1 MWWLLALI
9 VLFLTW
15 DSNRKPPKTIVEQ
28 MKTDGLS
35 TEKIRRYEA
44 LDDYL
49 HYLHRVSVETGVS
62 HLGKAQ
68 QVSLA
73 IKEEFPRYNFPEH
86 ALILKHISKV
96 VNGHKGAHNL

>member
-1 MWWLLALI
+1 
-9 VLFLTW
+9 
-15 DSNRKPPKTIVEQ
+15 
-28 MKTDGLS
+28 
-35 TEKIRRYEA
+35 
-44 LDDYL
+44 
-49 HYLHRVSVETGVS
+49 VS

-96 VNGHKGAHNL
+96 VNGHKGAHDL